1 MTISE
6 KFASMEYGPAPED
19 PKEVSLWLD
28 CHNRKFGHFI
38 NGQWAAPQAGDYFE
52 TLDPSTGEKL
62 ATVAQGSAADIDAAV
77 RAARAASAEWQNLTP
92 HSRARYLY
100 ALARLVQKHSRRL
113 AVLETLDNGKPIR
126 ESRDIDIPLVARH
139 FYYHAGWAQLFD
151 QEFPDYVPCG
161 VVGQIIPWN
170 FPLLMLAWKIA
181 PALATGNTVVLK
193 PAEFTPLTALAF
205 AEICQEAELP
215 AGVVNIV
222 TGDGRTGEALVKHPD
237 VDKIA
242 FTGST
247 EVGRAIRA
255 ATATSHKKL
264 SLELGGKSPFIVFED
279 ADLDSTVEGLVDGI
293 WFNQG
298 QVCCAGSRLL
308 MQESI
313 AEALISRIQERM
325 STLRIGAPLDKAID
339 IGAIVA
345 RVQLDRIRNLVDQ
358 GVAEGATCWQPQ
370 TVLPSRGFYYP
381 PTLLSNVHPTS
392 IVAQQE
398 IFGPVLAAMTFRTP
412 SEAVELAN
420 NTVYGLAACVW
431 SESINVALQV
441 ASQIKAGV
449 VWVNCTN
456 MFDAACGFGGYRES
470 GYGREGGRE
479 GLLEYIEPAW
489 FKELPALSSQL
500 SAKSHPA
507 SGAGAA
513 SHEPSASERAE
524 LDDDETSS
532 GLIAPALLDSNNIDR
547 TVKLYIGGKQVRP
560 DSGYSIEVH
569 AADGRLLGEAPL
581 GNRKD
586 IRNAVEAA
594 RKATAWTKAT
604 AHNRA
609 QVLYYCAEN
618 LSQRR
623 TEIAQRLSAIVG
635 DKHAAT
641 EVDLSIDRI
650 FSYAG
655 WADKF
660 DGAVHNPPYR
670 NIAIAMNESIG
681 TVGIICPREA
691 PLLGFLSVVLP
702 ALAMGNTVV
711 AVPSEAYPLIA
722 SDLYQLF
729 DTSDMPG
736 GAVNIVTG
744 YVSQLLKPLAE
755 HDDVDAIWTFTDD
768 STASSAKAMSVGN
781 LKQVFTN
788 EGRAINW
795 FDPKLAEGRWFL
807 QHAVQVK
814 NIWVPY
820 GE

>member
-1 MTISE
+1 MSIVE
-6 KFASMEYGPAPED
+6 KFVTMDYGPAPED
-19 PKEVSLWLD
+19 PREALAWLD
-28 CHNRKFGHFI
+28 RHSRFGHFI
-38 NGQWAAPQAGDYFE
+38 NGAFQAPRETKYFD
-52 TLDPSTGEKL
+52 TTDPSTTEKL
-62 ATVAQGSAADIDAAV
+62 AEVAQGSAADIDAAV
-77 RAARAASAEWQNLTP
+77 KSARSALPAWQSLTP
-92 HSRARYLY
+92 HARARYLY
-100 ALARLVQKHSRRL
+100 ALARQVQKHSRRL

-139 FYYHAGWAQLFD
+139 FYHHAGWAQLLA
-151 QEFPDYVPCG
+151 QEFPGYEACG

-205 AEICQEAELP
+205 AEICQEIDLP
-215 AGVVNIV
+215 PGVVNIV
-222 TGDGRTGEALVKHPD
+222 TGDGSTGEALVAHPD

-247 EVGRAIRA
+247 EVGRAIRK
-255 ATATSHKKL
+255 ATAHSHKKL
-264 SLELGGKSPFIVFED
+264 SLELGGKSPFIIFED
-279 ADLDSTVEGLVDGI
+279 ADLDSAVEGLVDGI
-293 WFNQG
+293 WLNQG

-313 AEALISRIQERM
+313 AEPLIAKICDRM
-325 STLRIGAPLDKAID
+325 NTLRVGPPLDKAID
-339 IGAIVA
+339 IGAIIA
-345 RVQLDRIRNLVDQ
+345 RVQLDRIQRLVDQ
-358 GVAEGATCWQPQ
+358 GVAEGATCWQPSIPM
-370 TVLPSRGFYYP
+370 PSRGLYFL

-431 SESINVALQV
+431 SESINVSLHV
-441 ASQIKAGV
+441 AAQLTAGV

-456 MFDAACGFGGYRES
+456 LFDASCGFGGYRES

-479 GLLEYIEPAW
+479 GLLEYLEPTW
-489 FKELPALSSQL
+489 FQHAPQLHARPLAIDQPPAQL
-500 SAKSHPA
+500 T
-507 SGAGAA
+507 
-513 SHEPSASERAE
+513 
-524 LDDDETSS
+524 D
-532 GLIAPALLDSNNIDR
+532 APADDSTPPIDR
-547 TVKLYIGGKQVRP
+547 TVKLFIAGKQARP
-560 DSGYSIEVH
+560 DSGYSTEVR

-594 RKATAWTKAT
+594 RKATSWPKAS

-609 QVLYYCAEN
+609 QVLYYIAEN

-623 TEIAQRLSAIVG
+623 EEIASRLSYVVG
-635 DKHAAT
+635 KKQAES
-641 EVDLSIDRI
+641 EVSLGIERI
-650 FSYAG
+650 FSYAA
-655 WADKF
+655 WADKYE
-660 DGAVHNPPYR
+660 GTIHNPPFR
-670 NIAIAMNESIG
+670 NVTLAMQEPVGTIG
-681 TVGIICPREA
+681 MLCPAEV
-691 PLLGFLSVVLP
+691 PLLGFLSAVMP
-702 ALAMGNTVV
+702 AIAVGNTVI
-711 AVPSEAYPLIA
+711 AIPSEIYPLITA
-722 SDLYQLF
+722 DLYQIF
-729 DTSDMPG
+729 ETSDLPA

-744 YVSQLLKPLAE
+744 RPAELLKTLAE
-755 HDDVDAIWTFTDD
+755 HDDVDALWCFAAAATCATAKSL
-768 STASSAKAMSVGN
+768 STGN

-788 EGRAINW
+788 EGRSIDW
-795 FDPKLAEGRWFL
+795 FNPQQAEGRFFL
-807 QHAVQVK
+807 QHATQIK

>member
-1 MTISE
+1 MSIAE
-6 KFASMEYGPAPED
+6 KFVAMEYGPAPED
-19 PKEVSLWLD
+19 PKEAIAWLD
-28 CHNRKFGHFI
+28 AHGRRFGHFI
-38 NGQWAAPQAGDYFE
+38 DGAWRQPAEGGYFE
-52 TLDPSTGEKL
+52 TTDPSTGEKL
-62 ATVAQGSAADIDAAV
+62 ATIAQGSPADIDAAV
-77 RAARAASAEWQNLTP
+77 RAASAALPKWQALTP
-92 HSRARYLY
+92 HARARYLY
-100 ALARLVQKHSRRL
+100 ALARTVQKHSRRL
-113 AVLETLDNGKPIR
+113 AVLETMDNGKPIR

-139 FYYHAGWAQLFD
+139 FYHHAGWAQLLH
-151 QEFPDYVPCG
+151 QEFPGYTACG

-205 AEICQEAELP
+205 AEICSEIALP
-215 AGVVNIV
+215 PGVVNIV
-222 TGDGRTGEALVKHPD
+222 TGDGSTGEALVKHPE
-237 VDKIA
+237 VAKIA

-247 EVGRAIRA
+247 EVGRAIRS
-255 ATATSHKKL
+255 ATASTHKRL
-264 SLELGGKSPFIVFED
+264 SLELGGKSPFIIFED
-279 ADLDSTVEGLVDGI
+279 ADLDSAVEGLVDGI

-313 AEALISRIQERM
+313 AEPLIAKVRDRM
-325 STLRIGAPLDKAID
+325 STLRAGAPLDKSID

-345 RVQLDRIRNLVDQ
+345 RVQLDRIKRLVDQ
-358 GVAEGATCWQPQ
+358 GVADGATCWQPQ
-370 TVLPSRGFYYP
+370 IELPARGLYYP

-431 SESINVALQV
+431 SESINVALHV
-441 ASQIKAGV
+441 ASQLKAGV

-456 MFDAACGFGGYRES
+456 LFDASCGFGGYRES

-479 GLLEYIEPAW
+479 GLLEYLEPAW
-489 FKELPALSSQL
+489 FKN
-500 SAKSHPA
+500 
-507 SGAGAA
+507 
-513 SHEPSASERAE
+513 
-524 LDDDETSS
+524 
-532 GLIAPALLDSNNIDR
+532 APALPAAKPSVEQKSSADSHSEPPAIDR
-547 TVKLYIGGKQVRP
+547 TVKLYIGGKQARP
-560 DSGYSIEVH
+560 DSGYSMEVR

-594 RKATAWTKAT
+594 HKASAWAKST

-609 QVLYYCAEN
+609 QVLYYVAEN
-618 LSQRR
+618 LSLRGD
-623 TEIAQRLSAIVG
+623 EIARGLAAVVG
-635 DKHAAT
+635 ETQAAA
-641 EVDLSIDRI
+641 EVSTGIERI
-650 FSYAG
+650 FSYAA

-660 DGAVHNPPYR
+660 DGAVHKPPFR
-670 NIAIAMNESIG
+670 NVALAMNEPLG
-681 TVGIICPREA
+681 TVGIICPNQA
-691 PLLGFLSVVLP
+691 PLLGFLSLVMPVLAAGNVAVV
-702 ALAMGNTVV
+702 
-711 AVPSEAYPLIA
+711 VPSETYPLITA
-722 SDLYQLF
+722 ELYQLF
-729 DTSDMPG
+729 DTSDLPG

-744 YVSQLLKPLAE
+744 YTSQLLKTLAE
-755 HDDVDAIWTFTDD
+755 HDDVDAVWCFADE
-768 STASSAKAMSVGN
+768 ASAVAAKTYSVGN

-788 EGRAINW
+788 EGRAIDW
-795 FDPKLAEGRWFL
+795 FDVQQGEGRWFL
-807 QHAVQVK
+807 QHATQVK

>member
-1 MTISE
+1 MSIAE
-6 KFASMEYGPAPED
+6 KFATMEYGPAPED
-19 PKEVSLWLD
+19 PKEASSWLD
-28 CHNRKFGHFI
+28 RHGRRFAHFI
-38 NGQWAAPQAGDYFE
+38 NGAWQVPVAGEYFDTQDPSNGE
-52 TLDPSTGEKL
+52 TL
-62 ATVAQGSAADIDAAV
+62 AAIAQGSAQDIDAAV
-77 RAARAASAEWQNLTP
+77 KAARAAAPKWQALTS
-92 HSRARYLY
+92 HARARHLY
-100 ALARLVQKHSRRL
+100 ALARLVQKHSRLL
-113 AVLETLDNGKPIR
+113 AVLETIDNGKPIR

-139 FYYHAGWAQLFD
+139 FYHHAGWAQLLD
-151 QEFPDYVPCG
+151 QEFPEYMPCG

-205 AEICQEAELP
+205 GELCQEAGLP

-247 EVGRAIRA
+247 EVGRAIRG
-255 ATATSHKKL
+255 ATAASYKKL

-279 ADLDSTVEGLVDGI
+279 ADLDSVVEGLVDGI

-313 AEALISRIQERM
+313 AEALVLKIQERM

-345 RVQLDRIRNLVDQ
+345 RVQLDRIRKLVDQ
-358 GVAEGATCWQPQ
+358 GVADGATCWQPQ
-370 TVLPSRGFYYP
+370 VTLPARGFYYP

-392 IVAQQE
+392 VVAQQE

-431 SESINVALQV
+431 SESINVALHV
-441 ASQIKAGV
+441 AAQLKAGV

-479 GLLEYIEPAW
+479 GLMEYMEPAW
-489 FKELPALSSQL
+489 FK
-500 SAKSHPA
+500 K
-507 SGAGAA
+507 
-513 SHEPSASERAE
+513 
-524 LDDDETSS
+524 
-532 GLIAPALLDSNNIDR
+532 APALEKEFSVPSSQFSEKAGANAAKDVSSNPVGLTEPSTEIDR
-547 TVKLYIGGKQVRP
+547 TVKLYIGGKQARP
-560 DSGYSIEVH
+560 DSGYSMEVR
-569 AADGRLLGEAPL
+569 ASDGRLLGEAPL
-581 GNRKD
+581 GSRKD

-594 RKATAWTKAT
+594 HKASGWAKAT

-623 TEIAQRLSAIVG
+623 DEIAHRLAAVVG
-635 DKHAAT
+635 EKQAAS
-641 EVDLSIDRI
+641 EVELGIQRI
-650 FSYAG
+650 FSYAA

-660 DGAVHNPPYR
+660 DGAVHNPPFR
-670 NIAIAMNESIG
+670 NIAIAMNEPIG
-681 TVGIICPREA
+681 PVAAICPREA
-691 PLLGFLSVVLP
+691 PLLGFLSVVMPL
-702 ALAMGNTVV
+702 LAVGNTVV
-711 AVPSEAYPLIA
+711 AVPSEAYPLITG
-722 SDLYQLF
+722 DLYQVF
-729 DTSDMPG
+729 DTSDLPG
-736 GAVNIVTG
+736 GALNIVTG
-744 YVSQLLKPLAE
+744 YVSQLLKTLAE
-755 HDDVDAIWTFTDD
+755 HDDVAAIWSFADEV
-768 STASSAKAMSVGN
+768 SASSAKAMSVGN

-788 EGRAINW
+788 EGRAIDW
-795 FDPKLAEGRWFL
+795 FDAKQAEGRWFL
-807 QHAVQVK
+807 EHAVQVK

>member
-1 MTISE
+1 MSIAE

-19 PKEVSLWLD
+19 SKEVLTWLD
-28 CHNRKFGHFI
+28 RHGRRFAHFI
-38 NGQWAAPQAGDYFE
+38 NGGWSVPSAGEYFE
-52 TLDPSTGEKL
+52 TIDPSNGERL
-62 ATVAQGSAADIDAAV
+62 AAVAQGSAADIDAAV
-77 RAARAASAEWQNLTP
+77 KAARAAASPWQALTP

-100 ALARLVQKHSRRL
+100 ALARMVQKHSRRL
-113 AVLETLDNGKPIR
+113 AVLETMDNGKPIR

-139 FYYHAGWAQLFD
+139 FYHHAGWAQLLE
-151 QEFPDYVPCG
+151 QEFPEYVPYG
-161 VVGQIIPWN
+161 VAGQIIPWN

-193 PAEFTPLTALAF
+193 PAEFTPLTAIAF
-205 AEICQEAELP
+205 AELCQEAELP
-215 AGVVNIV
+215 PGVVNIV
-222 TGDGRTGEALVKHPD
+222 TGDGRTGEALVKHSD

-313 AEALISRIQERM
+313 AEALIAKVQERM
-325 STLRIGAPLDKAID
+325 SSLRIGPPLDKAID

-345 RVQLDRIRNLVDQ
+345 RVQLERIQKLVDQ
-358 GVAEGATCWQPQ
+358 GVADGATCWQPQ
-370 TVLPSRGFYYP
+370 ITLPAHGFYYP

-420 NTVYGLAACVW
+420 NTVYGIAACVW
-431 SESINVALQV
+431 SESINVALHV
-441 ASQIKAGV
+441 AAQLKAGV

-470 GYGREGGRE
+470 GCGREGGRE
-479 GLLEYIEPAW
+479 GLIEYLEPAW
-489 FKELPALSSQL
+489 FK
-500 SAKSHPA
+500 K
-507 SGAGAA
+507 
-513 SHEPSASERAE
+513 
-524 LDDDETSS
+524 
-532 GLIAPALLDSNNIDR
+532 APALKEFSVASSQFSDNPQTVGGSTDESESVSDSSPAIDR
-547 TVKLYIGGKQVRP
+547 TVKLYIGGKQARP
-560 DSGYSIEVH
+560 DSGYSMEVR

-594 RKATAWTKAT
+594 RKASGWAKAT
-604 AHNRA
+604 AHTRA

-618 LSQRR
+618 LAQRR
-623 TEIAQRLSAIVG
+623 EGIAGRLAEVVG
-635 DKHAAT
+635 EKQAAE
-641 EVDLSIDRI
+641 EVELGIQRI
-650 FSYAG
+650 FSYAA

-660 DGAVHNPPYR
+660 DGAVHNPPF
-670 NIAIAMNESIG
+670 I
-681 TVGIICPREA
+681 
-691 PLLGFLSVVLP
+691 
-702 ALAMGNTVV
+702 
-711 AVPSEAYPLIA
+711 
-722 SDLYQLF
+722 
-729 DTSDMPG
+729 
-736 GAVNIVTG
+736 
-744 YVSQLLKPLAE
+744 
-755 HDDVDAIWTFTDD
+755 
-768 STASSAKAMSVGN
+768 
-781 LKQVFTN
+781 
-788 EGRAINW
+788 
-795 FDPKLAEGRWFL
+795 
-807 QHAVQVK
+807 
-814 NIWVPY
+814 
-820 GE
+820 

>member
-1 MTISE
+1 MSIVE
-6 KFASMEYGPAPED
+6 KFMTMEYGPAPED
-19 PKEVSLWLD
+19 PREAFAWLD
-28 CHNRKFGHFI
+28 RHQRRFGHFI
-38 NGQWAAPQAGDYFE
+38 NGDWQAPIAGANFD
-52 TLDPSTGEKL
+52 TTDPSTGEKL

-77 RAARAASAEWQNLTP
+77 KAARAALPAWQALTP
-92 HSRARYLY
+92 HARARYLY
-100 ALARLVQKHSRRL
+100 ALARQVQKHSRWL

-139 FYYHAGWAQLFD
+139 FYHHAGWAQLLE
-151 QEFPDYVPCG
+151 QEFPGYTACG

-205 AEICQEAELP
+205 SHICQEVGLP
-215 AGVVNIV
+215 PGVVNIV
-222 TGDGRTGEALVKHPD
+222 TGDGSTGEALVKHPD

-247 EVGRAIRA
+247 EVGRAIRK
-255 ATATSHKKL
+255 ATAQSHKKL
-264 SLELGGKSPFIVFED
+264 SLELGGKSPFIIFED
-279 ADLDSTVEGLVDGI
+279 ADLDSAVEGLVDGI

-313 AEALISRIQERM
+313 AEKLIGKIQDRM
-325 STLRIGAPLDKAID
+325 NTLRIGPPLDKAID

-345 RVQLDRIRNLVDQ
+345 RVQLERIQRLVDQ
-358 GVAEGATCWQPQ
+358 GVAEGATCWQPSIP
-370 TVLPSRGFYYP
+370 VPSRGLYFP
-381 PTLLSNVHPTS
+381 PTLLSNVHPSS

-398 IFGPVLAAMTFRTP
+398 IFGPVLTAMTFRTP
-412 SEAVELAN
+412 REAVELAN

-431 SESINVALQV
+431 SESINVSLHV
-441 ASQIKAGV
+441 AAQLKAGV

-456 MFDAACGFGGYRES
+456 LFDAACGFGGYRES

-479 GLLEYIEPAW
+479 GLLEYLEPAW
-489 FKELPALSSQL
+489 FK
-500 SAKSHPA
+500 
-507 SGAGAA
+507 
-513 SHEPSASERAE
+513 R
-524 LDDDETSS
+524 
-532 GLIAPALLDSNNIDR
+532 APAVRVTPLAIDQPSEQPVDFAAPPIDR
-547 TVKLYIGGKQVRP
+547 TVKLYIGGKQARP
-560 DSGYSIEVH
+560 DSGYSIEVR

-594 RKATAWTKAT
+594 RKAESWGKAA

-609 QVLYYCAEN
+609 QVLFYIAEN

-623 TEIAQRLSAIVG
+623 EEIAARLAAVVG
-635 DKHAAT
+635 KKQAEA
-641 EVDLSIDRI
+641 EVSLGIERI
-650 FSYAG
+650 FSYAA

-660 DGAVHNPPYR
+660 DGAVHNPPFR
-670 NIAIAMNESIG
+670 NVALAMKEPVG
-681 TVGIICPREA
+681 TVGIICPA
-691 PLLGFLSVVLP
+691 DVPLLGFLSLVVP
-702 ALAMGNTVV
+702 AISAGNTVV
-711 AVPSEAYPLIA
+711 AIPSEKYPLITG
-722 SDLYQLF
+722 DLYQVF
-729 DTSDMPG
+729 ETSDLPDG
-736 GAVNIVTG
+736 VVNIVTG
-744 YVSQLLKPLAE
+744 RPAELMKTLAE
-755 HDDVDAIWTFTDD
+755 HDDVDAIWSFTDE
-768 STASSAKAMSVGN
+768 ASAAAVKTLSVGN

-788 EGRAINW
+788 EGRDIDW
-795 FDPKLAEGRWFL
+795 FDVTQGEGRWYL
-807 QHAVQVK
+807 DHSVQVK